1 MNIAK
6 VLAVCV
12 VMLVTMSASQAQIS
26 SVKAGA
32 EFLHLIRKEKFD
44 LILPGAM
51 RDNNVDMW
59 IHVVRTANPD
69 PMAWYFGGAS
79 GYIIFTD
86 LGGHRIE
93 RAILGRR
100 GPADLY
106 DLFGSPDELKS
117 FVAERDPGTI
127 AVNTSAWLAM
137 ADGISHS
144 EYLKLENALG
154 PEYSR
159 RIVSAEHVITDFI
172 VRRVQREIIAF
183 ANAAEMHRQILERAL
198 SDEVITPGVTTLGEV
213 GWWVQEQLGK
223 QGLLT
228 DYSIDIRFPRILYS
242 AKSKAVEEPNVRWWI
257 HYPGYVIQRGD
268 FMTFLVR
275 VRYLN
280 AFSTD
285 FKRNLYV
292 MREGEKN
299 VPESIQRAFDRA
311 VNARAIIRKNMKA
324 GRTAGETLQIVASAL
339 ENEGYVHTPFT
350 NDVETDYDLVKK
362 LVKDDKSGFS
372 IDLHSVAGN
381 NDYVGTVG
389 PSVAPFHQDRADL
402 VIQENYIFALEYMVH
417 TELPERPGYPMS
429 VNIEDNHIVTSRGV
443 EWLHPPND
451 RILLIH

>member
-1 MNIAK
+1 MACVAMLITVSSSATPMN
-6 VLAVCV
+6 
-12 VMLVTMSASQAQIS
+12 

-32 EFLHLIRKEKFD
+32 EYLHLIRKEKFD
-44 LILPGAM
+44 HILPGAM
-51 RDNNVDMW
+51 RDNKVDMW
-59 IHVVRTANPD
+59 IHVIRTANPD

-86 LGGHRIE
+86 RGVNRIE
-93 RAILGRR
+93 RAVLG
-100 GPADLY
+100 GGGSADLY
-106 DLFGSPDELKS
+106 DLFGSPDQLKS

-144 EYLKLENALG
+144 EFLKLENALG
-154 PEYSR
+154 PEFSH

-172 VRRVQREIIAF
+172 VRRVQREIVAF

-213 GWWVQEQLGK
+213 GWWVQEQLGNR
-223 QGLLT
+223 GLLT
-228 DYSIDIRFPRILYS
+228 DYSMDIRFPRILYS

-257 HYPGYVIQRGD
+257 HYPEYVIQRGD

-292 MREGEKN
+292 MRDGESK

-311 VNARAIIRKNMKA
+311 VNAREIIRKNMQA

-339 ENEGYVHTPFT
+339 EKEGYVHTPFT

-362 LVKDDKSGFS
+362 LVKDNKSGFS

-402 VIQENYIFALEYMVH
+402 VIQEHYIFALEYMVH
-417 TELPERPGYPMS
+417 TALPERPGYPMS
-429 VNIEDNHIVTSRGV
+429 VNIENNHIVTGRGV
-443 EWLHPPND
+443 EWLHPPNE

>member
-1 MNIAK
+1 MKFENIIVVIVAILITVSSSAAPMN
-6 VLAVCV
+6 
-12 VMLVTMSASQAQIS
+12 

-44 LILPGAM
+44 HILPGAM

-59 IHVVRTANPD
+59 VHVIRTANPD

-86 LGGHRIE
+86 RGGDRIE
-93 RAILGRR
+93 RAVLG
-100 GPADLY
+100 GGGSADIY

-117 FVAERDPGTI
+117 FVAERDPRTI

-144 EYLKLENALG
+144 DYVKLENALG

-172 VRRVQREIIAF
+172 VRRVQREIVAF

-223 QGLLT
+223 RGLLT
-228 DYSIDIRFPRILYS
+228 DYSMDIRYPRILYS
-242 AKSKAVEEPNVRWWI
+242 AKSQAVEEPNVRWWI
-257 HYPGYVIQRGD
+257 HYPEYVIQRGD

-292 MREGEKN
+292 MREGETK

-311 VNARAIIRKNMKA
+311 VSAREIIRKNMQA
-324 GRTAGETLQIVASAL
+324 GRTAGETLQVVATAL
-339 ENEGYVHTPFT
+339 EKEGYVHTPFT
-350 NDVETDYDLVKK
+350 NDIDTDYDLVKR

-381 NDYVGTVG
+381 NDFVGTVG
-389 PSVAPFHQDRADL
+389 PSVAPFHQDRAKL
-402 VIQENYIFALEYMVH
+402 VIQDNYIFALEYMVH
-417 TELPERPGYPMS
+417 TALPERPDFPMS

-443 EWLHPPND
+443 EWLHPPNE

>member
-1 MNIAK
+1 MKFEKII
-6 VLAVCV
+6 V
-12 VMLVTMSASQAQIS
+12 VIVAILITASSSAAPLN

-59 IHVVRTANPD
+59 IHVIRTANPD
-69 PMAWYFGGAS
+69 PMAWYFGGVS
-79 GYIIFTD
+79 GYLIFTD
-86 LGGHRIE
+86 RGGDRIE
-93 RAILGRR
+93 RAILGSG
-100 GPADLY
+100 GPLDLY
-106 DLFGSPDELKS
+106 DVFGSRDDLQS
-117 FVAERDPGTI
+117 FVADRDPKKI

-159 RIVSAEHVITDFI
+159 RIVSAEHVITDFV
-172 VRRVQREIIAF
+172 VRRVQREIVAF
-183 ANAAEMHRQILERAL
+183 ADAAEMHRQILERAL

-228 DYSIDIRFPRILYS
+228 DYSMDIRFPRVLYS

-257 HYPGYVIQRGD
+257 HYPEYVIQRGD

-292 MREGEKN
+292 LRKEETQ
-299 VPESIQRAFDRA
+299 VRESIQRAFDRA
-311 VNARAIIRKNMKA
+311 VNARMIIRKNMKA
-324 GRTAGETLQIVASAL
+324 GRTAEETLQVVASAL
-339 ENEGYVHTPFT
+339 VEEGYIHTPFT

-362 LVKDDKSGFS
+362 LVKDDESGFS

-381 NDYVGTVG
+381 NDYVGTVR
-389 PSVAPFHQDRADL
+389 PSVAPFHQDRANL
-402 VIQENYIFALEYMVH
+402 IIQEDYIFSIEYMVH
-417 TELPERPGYPMS
+417 TALPDRPGYPMS
-429 VNIEDNHIVTSRGV
+429 VNIEDNAIVTRLGV
-443 EWLHPPND
+443 EWLYPPNEK
-451 RILLIH
+451 ILLIR

>member
-1 MNIAK
+1 MTIAK
-6 VLAVCV
+6 IFATFVAVLITVS
-12 VMLVTMSASQAQIS
+12 TSQAQVN
-26 SVKAGA
+26 SVKSGA
-32 EFLHLIRKEKFD
+32 ESLHLIRKEKFD
-44 LILPGAM
+44 LILPDAM

-59 IHVVRTANPD
+59 IHVIRTANPD
-69 PMAWYFGGAS
+69 PMAWYFGAVS

-86 LGGHRIE
+86 RGGDRIE
-93 RAILGRR
+93 RAVLGHG

-106 DLFGSPDELKS
+106 DFVGRPDELKS
-117 FVAERDPGTI
+117 FVVERDPEKI
-127 AVNTSAWLAM
+127 AVNTSAWVAM

-159 RIVSAEHVITDFI
+159 RLVSAEHVITDFI
-172 VRRVQREIIAF
+172 VRRVQTEIVAF
-183 ANAAEMHRQILERAL
+183 AKAAEMHRQILERAL
-198 SDEVITPGVTTLGEV
+198 SAEVITPGVTTLGEV

-228 DYSIDIRFPRILYS
+228 DYSMDISFPRVLYS
-242 AKSKAVEEPNVRWWI
+242 AKSKPVEEPNVRWWI
-257 HYPGYVIQRGD
+257 HYPDYVIQRGD

-292 MREGEKN
+292 MREGESK
-299 VPESIQRAFDRA
+299 VPDGIQRAFDRA
-311 VNARAIIRKNMKA
+311 INARQIIRNNLKA
-324 GRTAGETLQIVASAL
+324 GRTAGETLQVVVSAL
-339 ENEGYVHTPFT
+339 EKEGYVHTPFT
-350 NDVETDYDLVKK
+350 NDVEKDYDLVKK
-362 LVKDDKSGFS
+362 LVKGDKSGFS

-389 PSVAPFHQDRADL
+389 PSVGPFHQDRADL
-402 VIQENYIFALEYMVH
+402 TIQENYIFSLEYMVH
-417 TELPERPGYPMS
+417 TALPERPGYPMS
-429 VNIEDNHIVTSRGV
+429 VNIEGNHIVTGRGV
-443 EWLHPPND
+443 EWLHPPNE